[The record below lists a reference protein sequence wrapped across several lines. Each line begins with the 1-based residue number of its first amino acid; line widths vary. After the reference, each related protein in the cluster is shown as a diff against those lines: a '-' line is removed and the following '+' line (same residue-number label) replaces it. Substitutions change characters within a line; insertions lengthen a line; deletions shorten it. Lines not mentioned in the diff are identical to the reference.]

1 MSSHHPLRTIKRRL
15 RSRLA
20 SWGLV
25 QALPKTVKTKREKG
39 EAKTKK
45 GSKKESQPPQL
56 KDLWSIKEFSQF
68 EYRGISTKSEQYRT
82 DAPKHV
88 SVLLRTKFVR
98 PKLLARAIRSI
109 LDQDLQGVAV
119 SVMII
124 LLFSDDVDKEAL
136 RAYLSEQMIAPNKN
150 EVTITLAPVHT
161 PSRGALLNEGLRLA
175 DGDYILCLDDDDY
188 VYPNHIVTLV
198 CTLEADD
205 LIAAYTAADIIHVD
219 SDTDSAK
226 EASGGIHY
234 SHWWSYAKLC
244 LRNTFPIQAVMFKR
258 PPEGITFDPE
268 LHALED
274 WMFWLQLMKDRSVV
288 GIPKRTSAYRAP
300 SPGSEFER
308 LRAAEHLVYLDR
320 VRGPSGAAELTV
332 AEMEEWRRMGAGA
345 ET

>member
-1 MSSHHPLRTIKRRL
+1 MSSHHPLRAIIRRL

-25 QALPKTVKTKREKG
+25 QALPKTGKMKKEKR

-45 GSKKESQPPQL
+45 ESKKEQPPQL
-56 KDLWSIKEFSQF
+56 KDLWSIKEFSEF
-68 EYRGISTKSEQYRT
+68 EYRGISTKSEQYT
-82 DAPKHV
+82 VDVPKHLC
-88 SVLLRTKFVR
+88 VLLRTQFTR

-109 LDQDLQGVAV
+109 LDQDLQEVAI
-119 SVMII
+119 SMRII
-124 LLFSDDVDKEAL
+124 LLFSDDVDTEAL

-150 EVTITLAPVHT
+150 EVTITLAPVRT

-175 DGDYILCLDDDDY
+175 DGDYIICLDDDDY

-198 CTLEADD
+198 CTLEAYD
-205 LIAAYTAADIIHVD
+205 LVAAYTAADIIHVESD
-219 SDTDSAK
+219 SDDAK
-226 EASGGIHY
+226 EVSGGIHY

-244 LRNTFPIQAVMFKR
+244 LHNTFPIQAVMFKR
-258 PPEGITFDPE
+258 PPEGISFDPE

-300 SPGSEFER
+300 RPSSEFEK
-308 LRAAEHLVYLDR
+308 LRAAEHHVYLDR
-320 VRGPSGAAELTV
+320 VRGRSSAAELTV
-332 AEMEEWRRMGAGA
+332 AEMEEWRRMGPGA